1 MDELKQA
8 TRKYRRLKRQFEKA
22 REEVIEASLKA
33 LQDGNEPADV
43 AGESP
48 FTPGYLRTIAR
59 EAGLEPSKRGMKPRR
74 G

>member
-8 TRKYRRLKRQFEKA
+8 TRKYRRLKQQLEKA
-22 REEVIEASLKA
+22 REEVITASLKA

-43 AGESP
+43 AKESP

-74 G
+74 S